1 MPFQA
6 ELEGEGVAA
15 LRSFLRERMA
25 QSTEL
30 RALLDASDA
39 RRLTPTE
46 LRRCADWLRE
56 LRAADPST
64 PTLRHLLAANARVVP
79 RVVAE
84 DGGSDLATVAA
95 DEKAR
100 QRYLA
105 KRRKQLQ
112 RLDEEMRYGRL
123 VRNVKKETASKELQR
138 NLKSVRQHMSIGA
151 NMIVS
156 RIVAFIVV
164 YMVSRPLF
172 DSETKVLMHRVIAGL
187 AGAIG
192 MMLLEMVLFITRA
205 AKYEAIESYQ
215 RKQHEGVF

>member
-6 ELEGEGVAA
+6 ELEGDGVAA
-15 LRSFLRERMA
+15 LRSFLRERVA
-25 QSTEL
+25 PTAE
-30 RALLDASDA
+30 RKELLDAAADK

-56 LRAADPST
+56 LRATDPST
-64 PTLRHLLAANARVVP
+64 PTLRQLLASNARAVS
-79 RVVAE
+79 RFVAE
-84 DGGSDLATVAA
+84 DGESDLATVAA

-105 KRRKQLQ
+105 KRRQQLQ

-123 VRNVKKETASKELQR
+123 VRNVRKETASKELQR

-172 DSETKVLMHRVIAGL
+172 DTETKRIIAGL
-187 AGAIG
+187 GGAIG

-205 AKYEAIESYQ
+205 AKYEAIEAHQ
-215 RKQHEGVF
+215 RKTHEGVF